1 MPIQSSSII
10 NRTYTSNM
18 TDYDWCSTCGEKSGY
33 GLMNISAHC
42 EMSACDQYKD
52 PNSKS
57 IWIYMYL
64 LILIRYL

>member
-1 MPIQSSSII
+1 MIARGRMLNGSPQTLNSISTRPYRSSHIVMDDTTTLL
-10 NRTYTSNM
+10 R
-18 TDYDWCSTCGEKSGY
+18 EKRP
-33 GLMNISAHC
+33 
-42 EMSACDQYKD
+42 YKD